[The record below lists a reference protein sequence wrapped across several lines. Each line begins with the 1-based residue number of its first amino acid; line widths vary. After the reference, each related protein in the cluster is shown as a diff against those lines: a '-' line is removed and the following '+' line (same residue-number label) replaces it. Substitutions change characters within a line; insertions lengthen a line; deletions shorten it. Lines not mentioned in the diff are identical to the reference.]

1 MDIGILPEFRNPAQW
16 ATPIEQIYREGI
28 EKAVLAERLRFD
40 HFWTSEHHFAVDSWS
55 PSLLTILAAAAARTS
70 RIRLGTFIIIL
81 PFHQPW
87 RIAEDATAV
96 DLISG
101 GRLDLGVGPGWDLNE
116 FESLGVPIKQR
127 RPRMHE
133 GLEALRRLFTEE
145 RLTHNGKYYRF
156 SNVTLTPKPLQ
167 KPHPPLWV
175 AAIGEQA
182 IQQAARLGYNLMGA
196 GSEHGQ
202 KIYDDALRE
211 AGREPGHYNIA
222 QLRIAYVARTRQ
234 QAWDEA
240 EPHVH
245 YGLNY
250 FYTRF
255 KAMADRFTQQATLPE
270 VPPVGRLRD
279 TRGLSFFGARVT
291 VGTPGEVTEEILRY
305 KANTRITHMVLME
318 LPGIA
323 AEKNNRNLEL
333 FAKEV
338 MPHIR

>member
-1 MDIGILPEFRNPAQW
+1 
-16 ATPIEQIYREGI
+16 
-28 EKAVLAERLRFD
+28 V
-40 HFWTSEHHFAVDSWS
+40 
-55 PSLLTILAAAAARTS
+55 
-70 RIRLGTFIIIL
+70 
-81 PFHQPW
+81 
-87 RIAEDATAV
+87 AEDAASV

-145 RLTHNGKYYRF
+145 RVTHNGKYYQF
-156 SNVTLTPKPLQ
+156 SNVALAPKPLQ

-175 AAIGEQA
+175 AAVGEEA
-182 IQQAARLGYNLMGA
+182 TRQAARLGYNLMGA

-202 KIYDDALRE
+202 KVYDEALRE
-211 AGREPGHYNIA
+211 AGRNPDAYKIA
-222 QLRIAYVARTRQ
+222 QLRIAYVAKTRK

-270 VPPVGRLRD
+270 VPPVGKLRD
-279 TRGLSFFGARVT
+279 TPGLSFFGARVT
-291 VGTPGEVTEEILRY
+291 VGTPDEVTEEILRY
-305 KANTRITHMVLME
+305 KENTRITHMVLME

-323 AEKNNRNLEL
+323 ADKNNRNLEL

>member
-1 MDIGILPEFRNPAQW
+1 MNAW
-16 ATPIEQIYREGI
+16 
-28 EKAVLAERLRFD
+28 
-40 HFWTSEHHFAVDSWS
+40 
-55 PSLLTILAAAAARTS
+55 
-70 RIRLGTFIIIL
+70 
-81 PFHQPW
+81 
-87 RIAEDATAV
+87 
-96 DLISG
+96 
-101 GRLDLGVGPGWDLNE
+101 
-116 FESLGVPIKQR
+116 
-127 RPRMHE
+127 
-133 GLEALRRLFTEE
+133 RLFAASLPKD
-145 RLTHNGKYYRF
+145 RVTHNGKYYRF
-156 SNVTLTPKPLQ
+156 NNVTLTPKPLQ

-182 IQQAARLGYNLMGA
+182 IQQAASLGYNLMGA
-196 GSEHGQ
+196 GSEYGQ
-202 KIYDDALRE
+202 KLYDNALRQ
-211 AGREPGHYNIA
+211 AGREPNDYKIA
-222 QLRIAYVARTRQ
+222 QLRIAYVAKTRR
-234 QAWDEA
+234 QAWDDA

-279 TRGLSFFGARVT
+279 TPELSFFGARVT
-291 VGTPGEVTEEILRY
+291 VGTPDEVTEELVRY
-305 KANTRITHMVLME
+305 KANTRITHLVLME